1 HGGGHEM
8 SNLTV
13 TCSLHHQAVHFG
25 KLVIRGTAP
34 DHLTFEF
41 RRPRDR
47 YNISDDDVFAPPSP
61 RGTIDDARAPLP
73 GSVPR
78 GPTPRGAG
86 DPSPLPGSV
95 PRGPTPRG
103 AGEPAP
109 LPGSVPRGPTPRGAG
124 AESAP

>member
-1 HGGGHEM
+1 
-8 SNLTV
+8 NLTT

-47 YNISDDDVFAPPSP
+47 YNVADDDVFAPPSP
-61 RGTIDDARAPLP
+61 RGSIDHE
-73 GSVPR
+73 
-78 GPTPRGAG
+78 
-86 DPSPLPGSV
+86 PSPLPGSV

-103 AGEPAP
+103 VGEPSP
-109 LPGSVPRGPTPRGAG
+109 LPGSVPRGPTPRGVD

>member
-1 HGGGHEM
+1 GHEL

-47 YNISDDDVFAPPSP
+47 YNITDDDVFAPPIAGGSIHGAAP
-61 RGTIDDARAPLP
+61 SIAGGSIDGAAPSIAG
-73 GSVPR
+73 GSIDGAAPSIA
-78 GPTPRGAG
+78 GGSIDGAAPSIAGGSIGGAG
-86 DPSPLPGSV
+86 RAS
-95 PRGPTPRG
+95 
-103 AGEPAP
+103 AG
-109 LPGSVPRGPTPRGAG
+109 G
-124 AESAP
+124 